1 LPEAAKADHLIDAL
15 RRHGVLSTGRVRD
28 VTTDAPHGAFISCAR
43 NRHGMAKTAVL
54 QGRYREA
61 SGCFEAKEQSV
72 RRFRWRV
79 CTTLKGDCNLAETH
93 GS

>member
-54 QGRYREA
+54 KAGIVKPLDASKPMNSRSGA
-61 SGCFEAKEQSV
+61 SG
-72 RRFRWRV
+72 
-79 CTTLKGDCNLAETH
+79 G
-93 GS
+93 GSAQH